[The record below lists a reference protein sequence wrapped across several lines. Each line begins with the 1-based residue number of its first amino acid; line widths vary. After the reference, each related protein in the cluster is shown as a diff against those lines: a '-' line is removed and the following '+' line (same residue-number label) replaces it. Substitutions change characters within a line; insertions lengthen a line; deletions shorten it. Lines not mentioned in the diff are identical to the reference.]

1 MAAFIKSLL
10 GYVQHINRPEQKQV
24 YTGQSPA
31 ATGSR
36 KVGSA
41 FDLTQACPIQYV
53 YDPVPGTPP
62 YLNPLQKKFPRHA
75 GRDIDSVVQLN
86 SIELDPLVAGLPYR
100 SSLSHVRVNK
110 FWKLNL
116 SQTVKFLELFAA
128 DISAADVEVKQGIT
142 LAKLAKNEL
151 RPGIEHRIM
160 RATPH
165 MFPSASQERI
175 QHISAL
181 MLMYFVFDGQ

>member
-1 MAAFIKSLL
+1 MAAFKRSLWS
-10 GYVQHINRPEQKQV
+10 YVQHINFPERKQAD
-24 YTGQSPA
+24 TGPSPT
-31 ATGSR
+31 ATGLKKPTS
-36 KVGSA
+36 SS
-41 FDLTQACPIQYV
+41 DLTHICPIQYV
-53 YDPVPGTPP
+53 YDPVPGMPS
-62 YLNPLQKKFPRHA
+62 YLTPLQKKFPKHA
-75 GRDIDSVVQLN
+75 GRHSDSVMQVN
-86 SIELDPLVAGLPYR
+86 SIALDPFVAGLPYR

-128 DISAADVEVKQGIT
+128 DKCAADVEVKQGIT

-165 MFPSASQERI
+165 MFPCASQERI
-175 QHISAL
+175 QHISVL
-181 MLMYFVFDGQ
+181 MLIYFIFDGQ